1 VQPDF
6 QYVFNPGGGEV
17 NPNFP
22 TQKIH
27 NEAVIGLRTNIT
39 F

>member
-1 VQPDF
+1 MESWGRRR
-6 QYVFNPGGGEV
+6 NPID
-17 NPNFP
+17 P

-27 NEAVIGLRTNIT
+27 NEAIFGLRTNIT

>member
-1 VQPDF
+1 V
-6 QYVFNPGGGEV
+6 GAGAS
-17 NPNFP
+17 NPNNP
-22 TQKIH
+22 AQKIG